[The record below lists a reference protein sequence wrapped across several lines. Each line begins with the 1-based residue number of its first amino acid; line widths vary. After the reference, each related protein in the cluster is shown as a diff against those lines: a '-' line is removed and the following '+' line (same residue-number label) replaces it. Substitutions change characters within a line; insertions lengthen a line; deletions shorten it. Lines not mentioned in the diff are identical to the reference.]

1 MRTRPDENLISY
13 PPSADLNKRVMMG
26 EPLSDI
32 ETAQLHL
39 RSNSIAD
46 FLLGRADLEAQA
58 GAKIIAF
65 GEFNFPVLKQCEADL
80 IHQASE
86 VARRRGIFIALPLA
100 VFDIGHK
107 PSLDDKLVMLAP
119 SGQTAWEY
127 RKSEIP
133 PGLEAVILAPSSGR
147 LPVMETPYGRLG
159 AAVAFDMDFPDFL
172 LQAGRKHADLMAV
185 PENEYP
191 QIDPMHSRMAL
202 YRAVENGFNF
212 IADRAVHC
220 R

>member
-107 PSLDDKLVMLAP
+107 
-119 SGQTAWEY
+119 
-127 RKSEIP
+127 
-133 PGLEAVILAPSSGR
+133 
-147 LPVMETPYGRLG
+147 
-159 AAVAFDMDFPDFL
+159 
-172 LQAGRKHADLMAV
+172 
-185 PENEYP
+185 
-191 QIDPMHSRMAL
+191 
-202 YRAVENGFNF
+202 
-212 IADRAVHC
+212 
-220 R
+220 